1 MPLSCA
7 ITALAAGT
15 VRAVD
20 SSRVRMVDVI
30 SVLLLVRCQ
39 HLNNERR
46 APAFRRFFA
55 GVRGGWRGG
64 PVPRPAASLGPPRLR
79 RAPSQG
85 LGRQPRL
92 AFGSGQPD
100 KREASPHGA
109 AEQEGPVARGGCSR
123 RSSSLIGRACLA
135 GASWLFGL
143 EKNVGGAHLEA
154 PVPLRVCRQEIT
166 WPRKNFSNSP
176 AS

>member
-85 LGRQPRL
+85 PWTPVEARVGVRPTGQ
-92 AFGSGQPD
+92 AGSF
-100 KREASPHGA
+100 A
-109 AEQEGPVARGGCSR
+109 ARRCRTRRSR
-123 RSSSLIGRACLA
+123 RTGRMFEEVLVPDQA
-135 GASWLFGL
+135 GLSCGRLMAVW
-143 EKNVGGAHLEA
+143 
-154 PVPLRVCRQEIT
+154 T
-166 WPRKNFSNSP
+166 
-176 AS
+176 

>member
-79 RAPSQG
+79 QTPSHGPWTPAEARVWVRANGQAGS
-85 LGRQPRL
+85 L
-92 AFGSGQPD
+92 A
-100 KREASPHGA
+100 
-109 AEQEGPVARGGCSR
+109 ARRCRTSMSR
-123 RSSSLIGRACLA
+123 RMGRMFEEVLVPDRA
-135 GASWLFGL
+135 GLPCGRLMAVW
-143 EKNVGGAHLEA
+143 
-154 PVPLRVCRQEIT
+154 T
-166 WPRKNFSNSP
+166 
-176 AS
+176 